1 MNYYHDGINP
11 RCIDVL
17 YTGLFQII
25 YKRLF
30 IANLI
35 PSMQTQC
42 KIVSNVRF
50 RHVKSSVLLWAHNK
64 CYFFMTMAKNR
75 WGDFYRCADQIVIP
89 HLF

>member
-1 MNYYHDGINP
+1 MNYYHDDISP
-11 RCIDVL
+11 RCSW
-17 YTGLFQII
+17 
-25 YKRLF
+25 RSF

>member
-1 MNYYHDGINP
+1 MVILAHDVLST
-11 RCIDVL
+11 DVL
-17 YTGLFQII
+17 YTGFFQII
-25 YKRLF
+25 SKRLF

-35 PSMQTQC
+35 TSMQTQC

>member
-1 MNYYHDGINP
+1 MMILAHDV
-11 RCIDVL
+11 RFVL
-17 YTGLFQII
+17 YTGFFQII
-25 YKRLF
+25 SKRLF
-30 IANLI
+30 MANLI
-35 PSMQTQC
+35 LSMQTQY

>member
-1 MNYYHDGINP
+1 MNYYHDDISP

-17 YTGLFQII
+17 YTGFFQII
-25 YKRLF
+25 SKRLF

-35 PSMQTQC
+35 TSMQTQC